1 MNMKMGSD
9 EISKNSA
16 LFYQLVASFST
27 SAWQHLGKI
36 ADPMTGKVAKDLK
49 LASYYIDI
57 LCMLKEKTKG
67 NLSQEEEQATERTL
81 GDLQL
86 NYIEEAGKE
95 ETSEKDENNSTAES
109 ASEGDKQSD

>member
-67 NLSQEEEQATERTL
+67 NLNQEEEQVMERTL

-86 NYIEEAGKE
+86 NYIEEASKE
-95 ETSEKDENNSTAES
+95 EKNEQDKDSPAANTASDSE
-109 ASEGDKQSD
+109 KQSD